1 MKRTT
6 GTQTGWQQPAI
17 ALVAL
22 GILVIL
28 GSKAF
33 TRSGPTTGFVVAE
46 TQAEAAVP
54 TLATRPPDGNAES
67 GAAAQEADPFPQQ
80 PSDQVEWAMR
90 NRRPAMILFHSTT
103 CKPCKLMEQT
113 VEKVRPDFE
122 TQIAFIDVVVSDA
135 SNATLLRQAQIRT
148 IPTTIFLTISG
159 DSYGFIG
166 AMDEGALRAELA
178 KLVSAGS

>member
-1 MKRTT
+1 MKRMKN
-6 GTQTGWQQPAI
+6 TQARWQQLAI
-17 ALVAL
+17 ALVAG
-22 GILVIL
+22 GILIVL

-33 TRSGPTTGFVVAE
+33 TTSGPVSGFVVAE

-54 TLATRPPDGNAES
+54 TLATPPADGNAES

-103 CKPCKLMEQT
+103 CKPCMLMEET

-166 AMDEGALRAELA
+166 AMDEGTLRAELA